1 MTVATVER
9 RKLAWVGYVT
19 RHDSLSKTILRGTL
33 EGGRRRGW
41 QTKCWMDNI
50 KEWKSLLMPDLT
62 TRASCKKTGRGSLLI
77 RSSCPPYD
85 PVGQGTGLNMS
96 ADISISQYGHP
107 EQLATINT
115 VNYIS
120 SFTILMRALAIF
132 ISVPIVSCQHEHVTP
147 ETFCSLYKNNSET
160 SPNVTKMYRISSGM
174 GADIH
179 NCGFTRLKTLQPLQ
193 WLKGHHPELWILKL
207 LTFSFYLSLSFWF
220 VCEYCS
226 FSKDSL

>member
-1 MTVATVER
+1 
-9 RKLAWVGYVT
+9 
-19 RHDSLSKTILRGTL
+19 
-33 EGGRRRGW
+33 
-41 QTKCWMDNI
+41 
-50 KEWKSLLMPDLT
+50 MPDLT

-179 NCGFTRLKTLQPLQ
+179 NCGFTWLKTLQPLQ

-207 LTFSFYLSLSFWF
+207 LTLSFYLSLSFWF
-220 VCEYCS
+220 VCVYCS